1 MDRFSAHMDRAWDLI
16 GKGEMIQALVAA
28 KRALE
33 IDEESPEVHNL
44 IGYIY
49 AMDGDFEEAISNY
62 RQAMT
67 LDEYYIEP
75 VLNIAELLIHS
86 DIDSEEAVRLCRR
99 VAEIVSEPEEI
110 VEAILLEADALI
122 NMGDLE
128 GARERLDDIEKPEL
142 LPTTYTILLGRALYE
157 VGDSQAAKP
166 FLERSVAE
174 EPASGDA
181 WYYYGQ
187 VARDEGRRVDA
198 VRAFQ
203 NVLLADAKEPSPP
216 WAKYLEPIEPL
227 VRQAI
232 GTLKEEER
240 TLLDDTEVVVT
251 NSPSEQQVDD
261 EIDPRQMVLA
271 EGIDPERGAFRR
283 LWVFVRNLSRAGV
296 LPHSAK
302 EDLAEMILHEL
313 KPRTGIV

>member
-16 GKGEMIQALVAA
+16 GKGEMNLALVAA
-28 KRALE
+28 RKALE
-33 IDEESPEVHNL
+33 VNEESPEVHNL

-67 LDEYYIEP
+67 LDEYYMEP
-75 VLNIAELLIHS
+75 VLNTAELLIHS
-86 DIDSEEAVRLCRR
+86 DIDPEEAVRLCRR
-99 VAEIVSEPEEI
+99 VTEIVSEPEEI
-110 VEAILLEADALI
+110 VEAILLEVDALL
-122 NMGDLE
+122 NMGNLDK
-128 GARERLDDIEKPEL
+128 ARERLGDIEKPEL
-142 LPTTYTILLGRALYE
+142 LPTTYAILLGRAFYE
-157 VGDSQAAKP
+157 AGDSQAAKP
-166 FLERSVAE
+166 FIERSVE
-174 EPASGDA
+174 EDPTNGDA

-187 VARDEGRRVDA
+187 VARDEGRRIDA
-198 VRAFQ
+198 VRAFHT
-203 NVLLADAKEPSPP
+203 VLLADANVPSPP

-232 GTLKEEER
+232 GALGEEER
-240 TLLDDTEVVVT
+240 TLLDDTEVLVMD
-251 NSPSEQQVDD
+251 SPSERQIQN
-261 EIDPRQMVLA
+261 EIDPRQMILA
-271 EGIDPERGAFRR
+271 EGIDPQRGTFRK